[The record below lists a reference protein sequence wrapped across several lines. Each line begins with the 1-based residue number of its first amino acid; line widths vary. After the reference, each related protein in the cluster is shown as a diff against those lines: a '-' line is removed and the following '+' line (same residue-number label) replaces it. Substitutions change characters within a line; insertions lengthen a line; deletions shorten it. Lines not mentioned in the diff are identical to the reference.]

1 MEVGYRLI
9 PMVDFQQMVSCWAV
23 YAVFARN
30 LPRRWGSAA
39 GGAHSRQYGSATC
52 PLSLLMKGVE
62 IGSGDAY
69 PGRWLAL
76 TLVPLPG
83 RYLVRRPSIRHLPE
97 CYLD

>member
-9 PMVDFQQMVSCWAV
+9 PMVDFQQDGECWAV

-30 LPRRWGSAA
+30 LPRRWGFCR

-52 PLSLLMKGVE
+52 PLSHFDEGVE

-69 PGRWLAL
+69 PGRWLAINP
-76 TLVPLPG
+76 VPLPG
-83 RYLVRRPSIRHLPE
+83 RYLVRRPSIRHLA
-97 CYLD
+97 